1 MGQAV
6 SPTEQRGCG
15 PGHTVCGL
23 EEVESPR
30 GKHRQRETESSQ
42 RGARKAQWGF
52 YGAYGRK
59 RISWALFLAKPVIFK
74 NSIYFEKTLNIQKS
88 CKNIHRTPDSMS
100 FTQIHQLLIFLPRLL
115 YHPLPPTLRCPYM
128 ISFPEPLRANYR
140 SSPTLPLKTLNFLRI
155 RAFFCMTSVQL
166 ITEFINNFTVIQGQ
180 ANFCL

>member
-1 MGQAV
+1 MGQDV

-15 PGHTVCGL
+15 PGHTACGL

-42 RGARKAQWGF
+42 RGARKVQWGF

-74 NSIYFEKTLNIQKS
+74 NSIYFEKMFNIQKS
-88 CKNIHRTPDSMS
+88 CKNIHRTPDSMF
-100 FTQIHQLLIFLPRLL
+100 FTQIHQLLIFCHGYFTILSPA
-115 YHPLPPTLRCPYM
+115 TLRCPYM

-140 SSPTLPLKTLNFLRI
+140 SNPTLPLKTLNFLRI
-155 RAFFCMTSVQL
+155 RRFF
-166 ITEFINNFTVIQGQ
+166 
-180 ANFCL
+180 A